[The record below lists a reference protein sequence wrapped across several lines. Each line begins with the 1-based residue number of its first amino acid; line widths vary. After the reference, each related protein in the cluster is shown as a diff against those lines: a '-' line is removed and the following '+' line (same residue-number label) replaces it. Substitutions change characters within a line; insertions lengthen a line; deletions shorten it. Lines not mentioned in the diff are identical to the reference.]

1 MFISIYLVALYF
13 LLMALVMTLMVL
25 NAATY
30 ASRIKLNN
38 TLIDLLTTRANRLA
52 ESRDMCFG
60 LARDLGGFTDDQLKR
75 WDEISKQEAILPD
88 RFKPQPGGKSC

>member
-1 MFISIYLVALYF
+1 MFIPIYLVALYC
-13 LLMALVMTLMVL
+13 LLVVLMAL
-25 NAATY
+25 NAIANT
-30 ASRIKLNN
+30 SRIKLKDQ
-38 TLIDLLTTRANRLA
+38 LIDLLTTRANLLA